1 MRKQIITTIA
11 SIVVLTSAAAKA
23 ADTYSFDKSHTHIL
37 FYVSHFGFSTT
48 QGEFL
53 DFDGTLLLDPED
65 PANSTVSV
73 TIDAAS
79 IDTGYA
85 ERDEHLRTADF
96 FDVEQFPVISFESRD
111 VEMTG
116 DDTAIVTGD
125 LTILG
130 ETREVQLDVKL
141 NGMGPHPFREGV
153 SVAGFDATATIL
165 RSDFGM
171 SYGVPAVG
179 DEVEIRITTE
189 ASPAS

>member
-23 ADTYSFDKSHTHIL
+23 ADSYSFDKSHTHIL

-65 PANSTVSV
+65 PSNSMVSV

-79 IDTGYA
+79 LDTGYA

-96 FDVEQFPVISFESRD
+96 FDVEQFPVITFESRD

-116 DDTAIVTGD
+116 DDTATCRSVTG
-125 LTILG
+125 
-130 ETREVQLDVKL
+130 
-141 NGMGPHPFREGV
+141 
-153 SVAGFDATATIL
+153 
-165 RSDFGM
+165 
-171 SYGVPAVG
+171 
-179 DEVEIRITTE
+179 
-189 ASPAS
+189 

>member
-1 MRKQIITTIA
+1 MRRQLTATIA
-11 SIVVLTSAAAKA
+11 GVVALAASSAAATESFVF
-23 ADTYSFDKSHTHIL
+23 DTSHTHIL
-37 FYVSHFGFSTT
+37 FFVSHFGFSTT

-53 DFDGTLLLDPED
+53 AFDGELILDPDD
-65 PANSTVSV
+65 PSNSSVSV
-73 TIDAAS
+73 TIDTAS

-96 FDVEQFPVISFESRD
+96 FDVEQFPTITFESTD

-125 LTILG
+125 LTMLG
-130 ETREVQLDVKL
+130 ETREIQLDVTL

-153 SVAGFDATATIL
+153 TIAGFDATATIL

-171 SYGVPAVG
+171 NYGVPAVG

-189 ASPAS
+189 ASPAA